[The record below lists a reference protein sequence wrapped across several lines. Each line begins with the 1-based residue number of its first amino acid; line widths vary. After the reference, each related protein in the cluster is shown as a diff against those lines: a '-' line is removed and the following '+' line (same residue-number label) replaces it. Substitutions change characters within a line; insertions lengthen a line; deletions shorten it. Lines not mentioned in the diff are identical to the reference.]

1 MIRMICAQF
10 GLYNSKPFASMES
23 PQETNGEVFLNK
35 CSKNLGSS
43 PLAFQ
48 ARSKRTR
55 LGLFIFFV
63 FIVIDTYG
71 MNLLLRPYDTLI
83 RPEVYLDADYQLAA
97 WMESGVRPAQG
108 FNGDGMRVNPFA
120 IWQVDQNALAMLQ
133 GFGEDSPLTELRN
146 ALDAQDDDVR
156 GHLLFNG
163 DLQLDWGGA
172 IGARWYFLPHA
183 WFTAYLPFYKARL
196 SNVCFVDRTGTT
208 APADFRVR
216 NMLTTPIRD
225 IIAEFGEGLDL
236 NGWKRSG
243 PGDFNLMVEWMFPFE
258 QQRPLLKL
266 VEVDARVGFTFPTG
280 LKADEDKL
288 LAFPFGYDG
297 AVGILYGGGLN
308 VKLGYCFK
316 AGFDV
321 QLLHLF
327 GNTRNR
333 RIKTSIDQ
341 SDILLLAKTP
351 AYKDY
356 GLTQRFNLFVQAYH
370 VWGGLSALIGYQF
383 LKHGEDHLALDSC
396 LYSTNFANS
405 AASLDEWI
413 VHSVEFNLHYDFA
426 ETWCQNTCWAPQLSL
441 FSRLP
446 FNGKRSIAFTTV
458 GVMLAIDF

>member
-1 MIRMICAQF
+1 MNILLHMRIWF
-10 GLYNSKPFASMES
+10 LY
-23 PQETNGEVFLNK
+23 GI
-35 CSKNLGSS
+35 
-43 PLAFQ
+43 AFT
-48 ARSKRTR
+48 AFNAYS
-55 LGLFIFFV
+55 
-63 FIVIDTYG
+63 

-83 RPEVYLDADYQLAA
+83 RPEIYLDADYQLSA
-97 WMESGVRPAQG
+97 WMESGVRPGQG
-108 FNGDGMRVNPFA
+108 FNDDGLRVNPFA
-120 IWQVDQNALAMLQ
+120 IWNVDQNALAMLQ
-133 GFGEDSPLTELRN
+133 GFGADSPLTQLRN
-146 ALDAQDDDVR
+146 ALDAQDDGLR
-156 GHLLFNG
+156 GHLLFQG
-163 DLQLDWGGA
+163 DMQLDWGGA
-172 IGARWYFLPHA
+172 FGGRWYFLPHA
-183 WFTAYLPFYKARL
+183 WFTAYIPFYKVRL
-196 SNVCFVDRTGTT
+196 TNVGFCDRTQMID
-208 APADFRVR
+208 PADFRVR
-216 NMLTTPIRD
+216 NMLTTPLRD
-225 IIAEFGEGLDL
+225 LVAEFGNGLSLD
-236 NGWKRSG
+236 GWKRSG
-243 PGDFNLMVEWMFPFE
+243 PGDFNIMVEWMFPFP

-266 VEVDARVGFTFPTG
+266 VEVEGRVGFTCPTG

-308 VKLGYCFK
+308 VGLGYCFK

-333 RIKTSIDQ
+333 RIKTSADQ

-383 LKHGEDHLALDSC
+383 LKHGEDHLALNSC
-396 LYSTNFANS
+396 QYSTFFANT

-413 VHSVEFNLHYDFA
+413 VHSVEFNLHYDFIQ
-426 ETWCQNTCWAPQLSL
+426 TWCQDTCWAPQFSL

-458 GVMLAIDF
+458 GIMLAVDF

>member
-1 MIRMICAQF
+1 MIRSIKKY
-10 GLYNSKPFASMES
+10 LLL
-23 PQETNGEVFLNK
+23 VII
-35 CSKNLGSS
+35 LGTH
-43 PLAFQ
+43 A
-48 ARSKRTR
+48 K
-55 LGLFIFFV
+55 
-63 FIVIDTYG
+63 G

-83 RPEVYLDADYQLAA
+83 LPQTYLDADYQLAL

-108 FNGDGMRVNPFA
+108 FNDHGLRVNPFA
-120 IWQVDQNALAMLQ
+120 IWQVDQDALAMLQ
-133 GFGEDSPLTELRN
+133 GFPAGSPLAQLREALN
-146 ALDAQDDDVR
+146 APLDDLR

-163 DLQLDWGGA
+163 DLQLDYGGA
-172 IGARWYFLPHA
+172 LGGRWYFLPHA
-183 WFTAYLPFYKARL
+183 WFTAYIPFYKARL

-225 IIAEFGEGLDL
+225 IVAEFGNGLDL

-243 PGDFNLMVEWMFPFE
+243 PGDFNLMVEWLFPFE

-308 VKLGYCFK
+308 VQLGYRFK

-333 RIKTSIDQ
+333 RIKTAADQ

-383 LKHGEDHLALDSC
+383 LKQGESHLALNSC
-396 LYSTNFANS
+396 EYSTFFANT
-405 AASLDEWI
+405 AASLEEWI
-413 VHSVEFNLHYDFA
+413 VHSVEFNLHYDFIQ
-426 ETWCQNTCWAPQLSL
+426 TWCQDTGWAPQVSL

-458 GVMLAIDF
+458 GMMLALDF

>member
-1 MIRMICAQF
+1 MKLMRTAYLILFFSAVTAGCA
-10 GLYNSKPFASMES
+10 
-23 PQETNGEVFLNK
+23 
-35 CSKNLGSS
+35 
-43 PLAFQ
+43 
-48 ARSKRTR
+48 
-55 LGLFIFFV
+55 
-63 FIVIDTYG
+63 YG

-83 RPEVYLDADYQLAA
+83 RPEVYLDADYQLSM

-108 FNGDGMRVNPFA
+108 FNDHGLRVNPFA
-120 IWQVDQNALAMLQ
+120 IWNVDQNALAMLQ
-133 GFGEDSPLTELRN
+133 GFASDSPLTQLRN
-146 ALDAQDDDVR
+146 ALDAQDDGLR

-163 DLQLDWGGA
+163 DMQLDWGGA
-172 IGARWYFLPHA
+172 VGARWYFLPHA
-183 WFTAYLPFYKARL
+183 WFTAYLPFYKVRL
-196 SNVCFVDRTGTT
+196 SDVCFADRT
-208 APADFRVR
+208 AQVSSADLRVR
-216 NMLTTPIRD
+216 NMLTTPIRE
-225 IIAEFGEGLDL
+225 IIDEFGNGLDL

-243 PGDFNLMVEWMFPFE
+243 PGDLNVMIEWLFPFE

-308 VKLGYCFK
+308 VQLGYCFK

-327 GNTRNR
+327 GNTRER
-333 RIKTSIDQ
+333 RIKTAVDQ
-341 SDILLLAKTP
+341 SDILLLAKMP

-370 VWGGLSALIGYQF
+370 VWGGLSALVGYQF
-383 LKHGEDHLALDSC
+383 LKHGEDHLALNSC
-396 LYSTNFANS
+396 EYSSFAANS
-405 AASLDEWI
+405 AVSLDEWI
-413 VHSVEFNLHYDFA
+413 VHSMEFNLHYDFA

-458 GVMLAIDF
+458 GVMLAVDF